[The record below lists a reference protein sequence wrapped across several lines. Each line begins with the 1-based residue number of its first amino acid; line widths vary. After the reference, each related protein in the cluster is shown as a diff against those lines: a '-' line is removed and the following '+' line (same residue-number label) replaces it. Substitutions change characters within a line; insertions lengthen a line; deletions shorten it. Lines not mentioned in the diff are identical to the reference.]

1 MAAHTPDNFE
11 KNLEEDKENDYSKTD
26 SCGSQEKDSSN
37 LVDHSP
43 NLYNVFQIS
52 QNPQVIG
59 FLRELMSHQVPQNL
73 QSSQSNHTVTS
84 LVVIS
89 PQDENPPNPDRNDST
104 VSHVDDS
111 SAETECLENLTQEK
125 N

>member
-11 KNLEEDKENDYSKTD
+11 KNFEEDKENDYSKTD

-43 NLYNVFQIS
+43 NLYNVFQIF

-89 PQDENPPNPDRNDST
+89 PQDENPPNPDRNEST

>member
-26 SCGSQEKDSSN
+26 SCGSKEKDSSN

-43 NLYNVFQIS
+43 NLYNVFQIF

>member
-11 KNLEEDKENDYSKTD
+11 KNLEEDKENDYSKID

-37 LVDHSP
+37 LVDHSS
-43 NLYNVFQIS
+43 NLYNVFQIF

-89 PQDENPPNPDRNDST
+89 PQDENPPNPDRNEST

>member
-11 KNLEEDKENDYSKTD
+11 KNLEEDKENDYSKID

-43 NLYNVFQIS
+43 NLYNVFQIF

>member
-11 KNLEEDKENDYSKTD
+11 KNLEEDKENDYSKID

-43 NLYNVFQIS
+43 NLYNVFQIF

-89 PQDENPPNPDRNDST
+89 PQDENPPNPDRNEST

>member
-11 KNLEEDKENDYSKTD
+11 KNLEEDKENDYSKVD

-43 NLYNVFQIS
+43 NLYNVFQIF

-89 PQDENPPNPDRNDST
+89 PQDENPPNPDRNEST

>member
-11 KNLEEDKENDYSKTD
+11 KNLEEDKENDYSKID

-43 NLYNVFQIS
+43 NLYNVFQIF
-52 QNPQVIG
+52 QNPQVIE

-89 PQDENPPNPDRNDST
+89 PQDENPPNPDRNEST

>member
-11 KNLEEDKENDYSKTD
+11 KNLEEDKENDYSKID

-43 NLYNVFQIS
+43 NLYNVFQIF

-59 FLRELMSHQVPQNL
+59 FLRKLMSHQVPQNL

-89 PQDENPPNPDRNDST
+89 PQDENPPNPDRNEST

>member
-11 KNLEEDKENDYSKTD
+11 KKLEEDKENDYSKTD

-43 NLYNVFQIS
+43 NLYNVFQIF

-89 PQDENPPNPDRNDST
+89 PQDENPPNPDRNEST

>member
-11 KNLEEDKENDYSKTD
+11 KNLEEDKENDYSKID

-37 LVDHSP
+37 LVDHSS
-43 NLYNVFQIS
+43 NLYNVFQIF